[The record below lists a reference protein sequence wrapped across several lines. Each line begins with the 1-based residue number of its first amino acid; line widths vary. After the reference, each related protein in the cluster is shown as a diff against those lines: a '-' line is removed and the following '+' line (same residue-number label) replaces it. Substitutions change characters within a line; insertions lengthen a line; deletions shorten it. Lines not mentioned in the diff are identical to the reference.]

1 MPVERDDGTQW
12 HFTNE
17 HGKRFPWFG
26 EVPGM
31 AAELRYD
38 PATGSAVGV
47 RHGPVH
53 CRWYVRL
60 VPIG

>member
-1 MPVERDDGTQW
+1 VPVERDDGTQW
-12 HFTNE
+12 HFTYE

-26 EVPGM
+26 EGAGM